1 MGRVAWRLVP
11 LLFIFY
17 IASYIDRVNV
27 GAASLTMKR
36 DLGLSDSVYGFGA
49 GLFFVSYFLC
59 EVPSNLILQRVGA
72 RRWIARI
79 MITWGVI
86 SMAMALVQGEFSFYV
101 LRFLLG
107 IAEAGFFPGVILYL
121 SYWFPV
127 ARRAQMVA
135 RFMTAIAIANI
146 VGAPLASWILQLD
159 QVGGWPG
166 WTWLF
171 VIEGLPSIVLGVV
184 VLLLLVDRPRDAR
197 FLSLAERT
205 WLEEELERDRLAVA
219 ATGRH
224 QLRAAFSDYRVWWLS
239 LLHFAIVFASYGL
252 SLWLAP
258 LIRESGQVTDT
269 QAILLSGIPYILAA
283 VTMLATGW
291 SSDRSEER
299 RWHTAVPLLVAGVGF
314 LAAVISDGR
323 PALLVISLSLAAAGI
338 CSALPPFWALPAGF
352 LTGSA
357 AAGGFAVINSLGNLG
372 GFAGSYVMGHFKSVN
387 SFATPLSLLACSLA
401 CGAVLAV
408 LFPRIARRG
417 PRAPA

>member
-11 LLFIFY
+11 LLFICY

-159 QVGGWPG
+159 QVGGWPA
-166 WTWLF
+166 L
-171 VIEGLPSIVLGVV
+171 
-184 VLLLLVDRPRDAR
+184 DRAR
-197 FLSLAERT
+197 RGGA
-205 WLEEELERDRLAVA
+205 
-219 ATGRH
+219 
-224 QLRAAFSDYRVWWLS
+224 
-239 LLHFAIVFASYGL
+239 
-252 SLWLAP
+252 
-258 LIRESGQVTDT
+258 
-269 QAILLSGIPYILAA
+269 
-283 VTMLATGW
+283 
-291 SSDRSEER
+291 
-299 RWHTAVPLLVAGVGF
+299 
-314 LAAVISDGR
+314 
-323 PALLVISLSLAAAGI
+323 AAAGRS
-338 CSALPPFWALPAGF
+338 SARCTLPQ
-352 LTGSA
+352 
-357 AAGGFAVINSLGNLG
+357 
-372 GFAGSYVMGHFKSVN
+372 
-387 SFATPLSLLACSLA
+387 
-401 CGAVLAV
+401 
-408 LFPRIARRG
+408 PR
-417 PRAPA
+417 